1 MEQVGEQHGDKQ
13 QVGKQQAGNQQAGEK
28 QQQDG
33 EQRIGVRV
41 QQTGE
46 QVQGRENQS
55 VSVFVE
61 NIPKAMHWKGL
72 WHAFARHGDV
82 TDTFIPRKLSRGGKR
97 FGFVRLKSRTDA
109 LRIIER
115 LNGFIL
121 YGYRLTVK
129 MARFKKGV
137 YKEKSSETQGT
148 KNWMNDTVGRVKTVM
163 ESGNQNRGKLK
174 RISGHVMEEEL
185 WKLRRCLV
193 GEMASIC
200 SLRSI
205 VLRLQEWGL
214 GEIRVQRMGS
224 KLFLL
229 SFEDDELYMMLEDLN
244 WSYLREIFMEV
255 RPWSETLKQPERATW
270 LEVSGCPLHCWNHT
284 TLKRVAELWGTFE
297 AVGENI
303 NHRKDCEKVSVLI
316 STSQA
321 KRIEEVIEIEIGSM
335 IVEVGV
341 KELGFSDI
349 STEGVMAKVV
359 PVKKD
364 NDVQDSGSTLGY
376 SSEAEKNDSSEAG
389 RSGSRVEDEALNEMC
404 ADKRF
409 NNCQAQGSE
418 RTSCQLGEFELIGG
432 GFKVG
437 SEVASDIQEKQCGA
451 AENVEGVD
459 CIKLCDTDA
468 KGDNW
473 AGTGCE
479 GPDGTK
485 EIMGAK
491 KDDQKV
497 EGHDMV
503 SSRALEDVGNIG
515 LNGVNTEKGSWAKA
529 LEDKMNIGVAWNRG
543 NYLDSSGNQ
552 NQSEEGRDNIFFPE
566 LEK

>member
-61 NIPKAMHWKGL
+61 NIPKAMHWK
-72 WHAFARHGDV
+72 
-82 TDTFIPRKLSRGGKR
+82 
-97 FGFVRLKSRTDA
+97 
-109 LRIIER
+109 
-115 LNGFIL
+115 
-121 YGYRLTVK
+121 
-129 MARFKKGV
+129 
-137 YKEKSSETQGT
+137 
-148 KNWMNDTVGRVKTVM
+148 
-163 ESGNQNRGKLK
+163 
-174 RISGHVMEEEL
+174 
-185 WKLRRCLV
+185 
-193 GEMASIC
+193 
-200 SLRSI
+200 
-205 VLRLQEWGL
+205 
-214 GEIRVQRMGS
+214 
-224 KLFLL
+224 
-229 SFEDDELYMMLEDLN
+229 
-244 WSYLREIFMEV
+244 
-255 RPWSETLKQPERATW
+255 
-270 LEVSGCPLHCWNHT
+270 
-284 TLKRVAELWGTFE
+284 
-297 AVGENI
+297 
-303 NHRKDCEKVSVLI
+303 
-316 STSQA
+316 
-321 KRIEEVIEIEIGSM
+321 
-335 IVEVGV
+335 
-341 KELGFSDI
+341 
-349 STEGVMAKVV
+349 
-359 PVKKD
+359 
-364 NDVQDSGSTLGY
+364 
-376 SSEAEKNDSSEAG
+376 
-389 RSGSRVEDEALNEMC
+389 
-404 ADKRF
+404 
-409 NNCQAQGSE
+409 
-418 RTSCQLGEFELIGG
+418 
-432 GFKVG
+432 
-437 SEVASDIQEKQCGA
+437 

>member
-46 QVQGRENQS
+46 
-55 VSVFVE
+55 
-61 NIPKAMHWKGL
+61 
-72 WHAFARHGDV
+72 HGDA

-193 GEMASIC
+193 GE
-200 SLRSI
+200 
-205 VLRLQEWGL
+205 
-214 GEIRVQRMGS
+214 
-224 KLFLL
+224 
-229 SFEDDELYMMLEDLN
+229 
-244 WSYLREIFMEV
+244 
-255 RPWSETLKQPERATW
+255 
-270 LEVSGCPLHCWNHT
+270 
-284 TLKRVAELWGTFE
+284 
-297 AVGENI
+297 
-303 NHRKDCEKVSVLI
+303 
-316 STSQA
+316 
-321 KRIEEVIEIEIGSM
+321 IGSM

-437 SEVASDIQEKQCGA
+437 YEVASDIQEKQCGA

-503 SSRALEDVGNIG
+503 SSRALEDVGNMG

-529 LEDKMNIGVAWNRG
+529 LKDKMNIGVAWNRG
-543 NYLDSSGNQ
+543 G
-552 NQSEEGRDNIFFPE
+552 
-566 LEK
+566 LEDLPKN